1 MFSFFKLTIKD
12 KLNALNITE
21 ELADKST
28 LALLRSG
35 FKILLQRYFNVQLF
49 LTETLIKYL
58 DIRITLNFSNS
69 INRPVLTFVIS
80 PN

>member
-1 MFSFFKLTIKD
+1 MFSFFKWTIKD

-35 FKILLQRYFNVQLF
+35 FKILLQR
-49 LTETLIKYL
+49 
-58 DIRITLNFSNS
+58 
-69 INRPVLTFVIS
+69 
-80 PN
+80 

>member
-1 MFSFFKLTIKD
+1 MFSFFKWTIKD

-69 INRPVLTFVIS
+69 INRPVLTFVVS

>member
-1 MFSFFKLTIKD
+1 MFCFFKWTIKD

-69 INRPVLTFVIS
+69 INRPVLTFVVS